1 MPIVAP
7 NGFIHTCEWLKDDSA
22 DDGLLDAVGRTC
34 CRKPQGGLLP
44 RVFKPLAS
52 PLSLSLSLSLLRSF
66 FGPICLFSEKRVTA
80 GTSSLPAVICSVFWR
95 SFGAIVESFGCLLRS
110 FGSKKTKKNN
120 RRHQLLFGTLF
131 WEGLNVLESPNI
143 PPSTEMG
150 SKTKPKIYLQ
160 NDIWPFCLPVK
171 KTKSEH

>member
-1 MPIVAP
+1 MYLSIYLS
-7 NGFIHTCEWLKDDSA
+7 IY
-22 DDGLLDAVGRTC
+22 
-34 CRKPQGGLLP
+34 
-44 RVFKPLAS
+44 
-52 PLSLSLSLSLLRSF
+52 LSLYLSLYLAIYLSIYLSIYISLSLSLSPSLSLSLLRSF

-150 SKTKPKIYLQ
+150 SKTRPKIYLQ
-160 NDIWPFCLPVK
+160 SDIWLSCLPVK
-171 KTKSEH
+171 SQTKYGDYYVINPHISPVFS